1 MNICNYQCWKEKD
14 NLYVGIPILHFGSIC
29 HYLSLSVILLNRNV
43 LYHRFP
49 KNENIFALWVQRCK
63 RTDKW
68 NPQNSRVCFE
78 HFTPDDYERDLK
90 SELLSLPEKKHLKA
104 SAIPSLLLPA
114 TFGKPNSTVLEQNNQ
129 QKRLEIRRRKELVQ
143 NLLQNEVI
151 SYVPEE
157 ENRTQ
162 FKEVATETEADDS
175 EAKYNKLQKKYDDL
189 VFSYSDLKRST
200 SETITQLRLQ
210 IKSLKKNKNKTKRP
224 KTTRKLGTRRP
235 RMKED

>member
-1 MNICNYQCWKEKD
+1 MPGCRCAVTKCN
-14 NLYVGIPILHFGSIC
+14 N
-29 HYLSLSVILLNRNV
+29 SLEVTRRLNRNV

-49 KNENIFALWVQRCK
+49 KNENVFALWVQRCR

-68 NPQNSRVCFE
+68 NPQNSRVCSE

-104 SAIPSLLLPA
+104 SAIPS
-114 TFGKPNSTVLEQNNQ
+114 TVLEQNNQ
-129 QKRLEIRRRKELVQ
+129 QKRLEIRRRKELIQ
-143 NLLQNEVI
+143 NLLQKEVI

-157 ENRTQ
+157 ENRAQ

-224 KTTRKLGTRRP
+224 KTTRNLGTRRP

>member
-1 MNICNYQCWKEKD
+1 MPGCRCAVTKGNN
-14 NLYVGIPILHFGSIC
+14 
-29 HYLSLSVILLNRNV
+29 SLEVTRRLNRNV

-49 KNENIFALWVQRCK
+49 KNENVFALWVQRCR

-68 NPQNSRVCFE
+68 NPQNSRVCSE

-114 TFGKPNSTVLEQNNQ
+114 PFGKPNSTVLEQNNQ

-189 VFSYSDLKRST
+189 VFSYSDIHTFVLFNRFFFIKRLSSFILNFSGLKRPVFP
-200 SETITQLRLQ
+200 IR
-210 IKSLKKNKNKTKRP
+210 NVNP
-224 KTTRKLGTRRP
+224 FLGP
-235 RMKED
+235 LELDFSFHPP